1 MRITETKKKKMPV
14 EDKIIDSF
22 SGRRKNVHAALAAAG
37 MTPAYGN
44 IADAADAILYATEG
58 KFGEAALSLAAMIPI
73 AGQYVAA
80 KGVSKIVSRV
90 PKKLKKYTGK
100 NDVVKSLDVGGK
112 SVGHISGTR
121 TSKGIEIHNIHV
133 DPEYRRLGFGTDLYK
148 SLQEETSEY
157 VYSRGW
163 QQNPKTAGKVWD
175 SLVKSG
181 KAEMIKEGMEPVY
194 YLRK

>member
-1 MRITETKKKKMPV
+1 MPI

-22 SGRRKNVHAALAAAG
+22 TGRRRNVHTALAAAG

-80 KGVSKIVSRV
+80 KRVSKIVSRV

-112 SVGHISGTR
+112 SVGHIKGTR

-133 DPEYRRLGFGTDLYK
+133 NPKYRRLGFGSDLYK
-148 SLQEETSEY
+148 SLVGETSGS

-163 QQNPKTAGKVWD
+163 QQTKEANSVWGN
-175 SLVKSG
+175 LVKTG

-194 YLRK
+194 YLRKLGKHK